1 MSSVIEPAEKIIEH
15 LDTGLTTY
23 DDHGDGTYTFE
34 EAFEDNSAMTVTAE
48 QIVLAA
54 GAWAFSAAV
63 AGAYG
68 PRQREPEVVTVAT
81 DILAG
86 RWDRAAEAMGQ
97 AGATDTIGC
106 EILTEYLG
114 LIEAETRTEDR

>member
-1 MSSVIEPAEKIIEH
+1 MSSVIETAEK
-15 LDTGLTTY
+15 
-23 DDHGDGTYTFE
+23 
-34 EAFEDNSAMTVTAE
+34 
-48 QIVLAA
+48 IVLAA

-97 AGATDTIGC
+97 AGVTGTIGC

-114 LIEAETRTEDR
+114 LIEAETRTEYR